1 MQILESIEA
10 LRTARKTLKGTVG
23 LVPTMGY
30 LHAGH
35 LSLVEAAKTDNELVI
50 ATIFVNPSQFAANE
64 DLSNYPRDLPHDFAM
79 LEAAGVY
86 YVFTPT
92 PAMMYPPRFQ
102 TWVTVEGVS
111 QGREGAARPEHFR
124 GVATVVSKL
133 FNLIQPDKA
142 YFGQK
147 DAQQV
152 AVIRQMQRDLNFP
165 IEIQVCPIMREED
178 GLAMSSRNVYL
189 QPHERQ
195 AATVLYRA
203 LQHVGA
209 LYEQGQRHPDLL
221 RHEAEAVIQDEKLAE
236 LSYVSL
242 ADSRS
247 LEELSTPS
255 EEPILLS
262 LAAKV
267 GKPRLLDNCLL
278 PLSLNTQIGATT
290 YLGAD

>member
-1 MQILESIEA
+1 MQVLESIEE
-10 LRTARKTLKGTVG
+10 LRAARKSLKGTVG

-35 LSLVEAAKTDNELVI
+35 LSLVGAAQENDYVI

-64 DLSNYPRDLPHDFAM
+64 DLSSYPRDLPHDLAM
-79 LEAAGVY
+79 LEVAGVA

-92 PAMMYPPRFQ
+92 PAMMYPPNYQ
-102 TWVTVEGVS
+102 SWVTVHDVS
-111 QGREGAARPEHFR
+111 QGREGAIRPDHFR

-152 AVIRQMQRDLNFP
+152 AVIRKMVADLNFP
-165 IEIQVCPIMREED
+165 IDIQVCPILREAD

-189 QPHERQ
+189 QPEERQ
-195 AATVLYRA
+195 AATILYRS

-209 LYEQGQRHPDLL
+209 LYEAGERNPDKL
-221 RHEAEAVIQDEKLAE
+221 RQEASRIIQTESLAE
-236 LSYVSL
+236 LNYISL
-242 ADSRS
+242 ADARS
-247 LEELSTPS
+247 LRELSQPSDTPM
-255 EEPILLS
+255 LLS
-262 LAAKV
+262 VAAKI

-278 PLSLNTQIGATT
+278 PLSLNTQEGATLF
-290 YLGAD
+290 LGAD

>member
-10 LRTARKTLKGTVG
+10 LRQVRKTLNGTVG

-35 LSLVEAAKTDNELVI
+35 LSLVEAARENEHVI

-64 DLSNYPRDLPHDFAM
+64 DLSSYPRDLPRDFAM
-79 LEAAGVY
+79 LEKAGVD

-92 PAMMYPPRFQ
+92 PAMMYPPRYQ
-102 TWVTVEGVS
+102 TWVTVDEVS
-111 QGREGAARPEHFR
+111 KGREGAARPEHFR

-152 AVIRQMQRDLNFP
+152 AVIRQMVRDLNFP
-165 IEIQVCPIMREED
+165 IEIQVCPIMREAD

-189 QPHERQ
+189 QPEERQ

-209 LYEQGQRHPDLL
+209 LYEAGERHPDLL
-221 RHEAEAVIQDEKLAE
+221 RHEAEAIIQSEDLAV

-242 ADSRS
+242 ADSRT
-247 LEELSTPS
+247 LEELSSPS
-255 EEPILLS
+255 DAPMLLS
-262 LAAKV
+262 IAAKV

-278 PLSLNTQIGATT
+278 PLSLNSRAGASAN
-290 YLGAD
+290 LGAD

>member
-1 MQILESIEA
+1 MQILETIEA
-10 LRTARKTLKGTVG
+10 LRQARKSLRGTVG

-35 LSLVEAAKTDNELVI
+35 LSLVEAARENDFVI
-50 ATIFVNPSQFAANE
+50 ATIFVNPSQFAATE
-64 DLSNYPRDLPHDFAM
+64 DLSTYPRDLPRDFAM
-79 LEAAGVY
+79 LEKAGVD

-92 PAMMYPPRFQ
+92 PAMMYPPRYQ
-102 TWVTVEGVS
+102 TWVTVETVS
-111 QGREGAARPEHFR
+111 QGREGAARPEHFS

-133 FNLIQPDKA
+133 FNLTQADRA

-152 AVIRQMQRDLNFP
+152 AVIRQMVRDLNFP
-165 IEIQVCPIMREED
+165 VDIQVCPIMRESN

-189 QPHERQ
+189 QPEERQ

-209 LYEQGQRHPDLL
+209 LYEAGERHPDLL
-221 RHEAEAVIQDEKLAE
+221 RHEAEAVIQNEELTE

-242 ADSRS
+242 ADAKTF
-247 LEELSTPS
+247 EELTSPSDTPM
-255 EEPILLS
+255 LLS
-262 LAAKV
+262 VAAKV

-278 PLSLNTQIGATT
+278 PLSLNTREGASAN
-290 YLGAD
+290 LAAD

>member
-1 MQILESIEA
+1 MQVLESIEA
-10 LRTARKTLKGTVG
+10 LRLARKQLKRTVG

-35 LSLVEAAKTDNELVI
+35 LSLVEAAKAANEVVI

-64 DLSNYPRDLPHDFAM
+64 DLSSYPRDLPRDFSM
-79 LEAAGVY
+79 LEAAGVD

-92 PAMMYPPRFQ
+92 SAMMYPPRYQ
-102 TWVTVEGVS
+102 TWVIVDEVS
-111 QGREGAARPEHFR
+111 QGREGAVRPEHFR

-133 FNLIQPDKA
+133 FNLVQPDKA

-165 IEIQVCPIMREED
+165 VEIAVCPIMRESD
-178 GLAMSSRNVYL
+178 GLAMSSRSVYL
-189 QPHERQ
+189 QPEERQ

-209 LYEQGQRHPDLL
+209 LYEAGERHPDLL
-221 RHEAEAVIQDEKLAE
+221 RHEAEGVIQNEALAE

-247 LEELSTPS
+247 LRELDSPS
-255 EEPILLS
+255 DVPMLLS
-262 LAAKV
+262 VAAKL

-278 PLSLNTQIGATT
+278 PLSLNTQEGATA
-290 YLGAD
+290 YLGAE